1 MGGKKRFK
9 IRTWHFIIL
18 LVPLLFWAAFLL
30 RSDHIKMTELRDA
43 VLAADAEEND
53 ENIASSL
60 KTLQE
65 YTFKNIIIN
74 IVDDNGIKK
83 VTFGTGVFYLEHQ
96 YYRAANAA
104 LEKAEAKMGS
114 DSNPNGNIYAKAM
127 SVCKPIAIANRWNWT
142 SQGYIDCMLGEIA
155 KYPATSNIEDTII
168 ADLPSTE
175 LYRINYASP
184 LWAPSLSGFVLLA
197 CAIIIV
203 VIFIRFIIWCAL
215 CIAVI
220 FLKNR

>member
-53 ENIASSL
+53 EKIASSL

-83 VTFGTGVFYLEHQ
+83 VTFGTGVFYLEYHITQ
-96 YYRAANAA
+96 KISTLNLLNFFQSFFLIVRKGHEQKSINKRN
-104 LEKAEAKMGS
+104 LTL
-114 DSNPNGNIYAKAM
+114 
-127 SVCKPIAIANRWNWT
+127 R
-142 SQGYIDCMLGEIA
+142 Q
-155 KYPATSNIEDTII
+155 II
-168 ADLPSTE
+168 SS
-175 LYRINYASP
+175 ISFAS
-184 LWAPSLSGFVLLA
+184 
-197 CAIIIV
+197 
-203 VIFIRFIIWCAL
+203 
-215 CIAVI
+215 
-220 FLKNR
+220 